1 MLFWI
6 RTAFRGNGSTYR
18 WVCIASGVCALAGA
32 NAVTIFLAASDTSSV
47 PEGPDINRYAK
58 DLVAA
63 DGLASFAI
71 VMAIVSLV
79 STAMVIHALVGS
91 AANARSDALAVY
103 RILGATP
110 RRAGMIF
117 LLECA
122 VFTAIGAA
130 VGAGIGT
137 LLAPP
142 TRVVLAY
149 YNLAPQTIA
158 IGPRISAVALVFVL
172 IVIAAMTG
180 SRSGYRDVMTH
191 ADQNQQQRA
200 RRSRNIRPVPLA
212 MAVVFLAG
220 AAALAALV
228 PPTESAINS
237 VPFGVALLGVIG
249 AALLTPAVTYMFATI
264 TTAISHGTMVPDRIS
279 SYLRIGGRWSATGA
293 SRSARIAIPITLAIT
308 VVAVIFSLAQTGR
321 SASEYDKLKSVAAE
335 SVLDT
340 SAHPDRDWNVSAT
353 ADPHSVGVRGDS
365 RWTAPGGQRPTIIS
379 LFRITHPEN
388 LATIFSGIN
397 RAAPLALTT
406 ESEQDRSSLRVL
418 SGDPNDTVG
427 DTRHWVSPDGQEV
440 TVQVVGKVSENRYL
454 RYRYLVVD
462 ATFPD
467 SSDTPGFVF
476 YPTPADGPA
485 VSTRQWIENQL
496 KGNQRSQ
503 TAGITAIV
511 AIPILLCAIAL
522 LGVVMNI
529 RREVLPGR
537 RTLRQ
542 LGFTRS
548 GTAAVFA
555 VIATTSIAGALITA
569 AIPLILTIYS
579 EQRIVHGIGYDI
591 PIAMP
596 VAPVATTALSLSLIA
611 LASMVAGSRTPMGRT
626 RHTKIPVPA
635 STG

>member
-1 MLFWI
+1 MLLWI

-47 PEGPDINRYAK
+47 PAGSDINRYAK

-71 VMAIVSLV
+71 VMTIVSLV
-79 STAMVIHALVGS
+79 SAAMVIHALVGS
-91 AANARSDALAVY
+91 VANARRDALAVY

-110 RRAGMIF
+110 RRTGMIF

-130 VGAGIGT
+130 IGAGIGT

-149 YNLAPQTIA
+149 YDLAPQTISV
-158 IGPRISAVALVFVL
+158 GPRISAVVLVIVL
-172 IVIAAMTG
+172 VVIAAMAG

-191 ADQNQQQRA
+191 ADENKQQRA
-200 RRSRNIRPVPLA
+200 RRRRSIRLAPLA
-212 MAVVFLAG
+212 MAAVFLAG
-220 AAALAALV
+220 AAALAAFV
-228 PPTESAINS
+228 PPSESAINS

-249 AALLTPAVTYMFATI
+249 AALLTPAVTYTFAAI
-264 TTAISHGTMVPDRIS
+264 TTAISHGAMVPDRLS

-353 ADPHSVGVRGDS
+353 AAPHSVGVRGDS
-365 RWTAPGGQRPTIIS
+365 RWTAPGQRPTVIS

-388 LATIFSGIN
+388 LATIFPGISP
-397 RAAPLALTT
+397 AAPLALTT
-406 ESEQDRSSLRVL
+406 ESGQDQGRLRVL

-427 DTRHWVSPDGQEV
+427 DTHRWISPDKQEM
-440 TVQVVGKVSENRYL
+440 TVLVVAKVSENRYL
-454 RYRYLVVD
+454 RYRYLVID
-462 ATFPD
+462 ETFPG
-467 SSDTPGFVF
+467 SPDTPGYVF
-476 YPTPADGPA
+476 YPTPASGAA
-485 VSTRQWIENQL
+485 VPTGQWIEDQL
-496 KGNQRSQ
+496 KDNQRTQ

-511 AIPILLCAIAL
+511 VIPILLCAIAL

-529 RREVLPGR
+529 RRELLPGH
-537 RTLRQ
+537 RTLQQ
-542 LGFTRS
+542 LGLTRS
-548 GTAAVFA
+548 DTAAVFA
-555 VIATTSIAGALITA
+555 IISATSIAGALVTA
-569 AIPLILTIYS
+569 ALPLILTTYC
-579 EQRIVHGIGYDI
+579 EHRIVHGIGYNI
-591 PIAMP
+591 PIAIP
-596 VAPVATTALSLSLIA
+596 AAPVAATAVSLSLIA
-611 LASMVAGSRTPMGRT
+611 LASMAVDWRTPEGRS
-626 RHTKIPVPA
+626 RHTHTPVPA
-635 STG
+635 SAD

>member
-6 RTAFRGNGSTYR
+6 RTAFRGNGATYR

-47 PEGPDINRYAK
+47 PAGPDINRYAK

-71 VMAIVSLV
+71 VMTIVSLV
-79 STAMVIHALVGS
+79 SAAMVIHALVGS
-91 AANARSDALAVY
+91 VANARRDALAVY

-110 RRAGMIF
+110 RRTGMIF

-149 YNLAPQTIA
+149 YDLAPQTIA
-158 IGPRISAVALVFVL
+158 VGPRISAVALVSVL
-172 IVIAAMTG
+172 IVIAAMAG

-200 RRSRNIRPVPLA
+200 RRRRGIRPVPLA
-212 MAVVFLAG
+212 MAAVFLAG
-220 AAALAALV
+220 ATALAALV
-228 PPTESAINS
+228 PPTEKAINS

-249 AALLTPAVTYMFATI
+249 AALLTPAVTYTFAAI
-264 TTAISHGTMVPDRIS
+264 TTAISHRAMVPDRLS

-340 SAHPDRDWNVSAT
+340 STHPDSDWNVSAH

-365 RWTAPGGQRPTIIS
+365 RWTAPGQRATVIS

-388 LATIFSGIN
+388 LATIFPGISP
-397 RAAPLALTT
+397 AAPLALTT

-427 DTRHWVSPDGQEV
+427 DTRRWVSPDRQEV
-440 TVQVVGKVSENRYL
+440 TVRVVGKVSENRYL

-476 YPTPADGPA
+476 YRTPADGSA
-485 VSTRQWIENQL
+485 VSTRQWIEDQL
-496 KGNQRSQ
+496 KDNQRSQ

-511 AIPILLCAIAL
+511 VIPILLCVIAL

-529 RREVLPGR
+529 RRELLPGR
-537 RTLRQ
+537 RTLQQ
-542 LGFTRS
+542 LGLTRS
-548 GTAAVFA
+548 DTAAVFA

-569 AIPLILTIYS
+569 AVPLILTIYS
-579 EQRIVHGIGYDI
+579 EQRIVYGIGYDI

-596 VAPVATTALSLSLIA
+596 AAPVAATALSLSLIA
-611 LASMVAGSRTPMGRT
+611 LASMVVGWRTPKGRT

-635 STG
+635 RTG